1 MLIGV
6 TSVLTLCLYAVCSLS
21 LLRRAKGAGY
31 RVLGVF
37 GLVFSAF
44 AVVAAAGGYIV
55 PSVLFF
61 AVTTVAWFWVRH
73 RTATSVANNAG

>member
-21 LLRRAKGAGY
+21 LLRRAKGMTHK
-31 RVLGVF
+31 VLGVF

-44 AVVAAAGGYIV
+44 AVVAAAGGYV
-55 PSVLFF
+55 APSVLFF
-61 AVTTVAWFWVRH
+61 VVTTIAWFWVRD
-73 RTATSVANNAG
+73 RKSASVAT